1 MKNLTN
7 ARGGEIVRGRKSLFI
22 VFGLPMILVIAG
34 SLVFIVLFSF
44 LSSKDALEKAAV
56 ENLENTGKLVSDS
69 VSRTTHDLKV
79 LEDALMDSK
88 KEKVVA
94 IVESAMSIIKK
105 YYEDYKKGILSEE
118 EAKKKALKDIM
129 SIRYEGNNYVFIFDD
144 KGYTLAHINKDLLGE
159 SLWNLQ
165 DPDGV
170 YVIRELV
177 KASKK
182 KDKEFVAYKWPKPG
196 EEEPQSKIS
205 YARYFEPWGWN
216 VGTGIYVD
224 DVKKSVLAVEKD
236 IIKDLREKLMKVKLG
251 ENSYPAIISED
262 GTLIMYIDPSLEG
275 EKVQF
280 KDKKTGEDLL
290 EKFKKNVGK
299 VIDYWYTKPDAKGVY
314 KKLAYVGFI
323 PEEKWYVLMSV
334 YEDEVLKEA
343 RKISLILTMVGVT
356 SGVVVVLIVIFS
368 LRILITKRMRF
379 LSEVANRLGEGDLT
393 VSVDMKSSSEEIQTL
408 ITAMNKMR
416 ESIKD
421 LVEAIKNQ
429 GDIVMK
435 ESENMAS
442 LAEELSATSEE
453 LNAEAMRVLDN
464 ASNATA
470 SIQETT
476 SGIQE
481 VSSSAQMVS
490 KSAEELANQS
500 KEVRDS
506 VEKGRKSIES
516 IVKSIENMSEESE
529 QTKERVQSLS
539 SATKNIEE
547 IVTTISSI
555 AEQTNL
561 LALNAAIEAA
571 RAGEAGRGFAVV
583 ADEIRKLAEESRVAT
598 EQITQILSQI
608 RDEAEKVT
616 DSNLKLAKMI
626 SNIAQ
631 ESGEIGRV
639 FSGIADQ
646 VAKLDQMTNNLAASA
661 QEQSAATEE
670 MAAAMDNASKAIADV
685 ESEMEQVKNMIGNVS
700 QSSEQLSVSGETLVE
715 RIKELEKRLERFKTE

>member
-1 MKNLTN
+1 VKGK
-7 ARGGEIVRGRKSLFI
+7 RSLFI
-22 VFGLPMILVIAG
+22 VFGLPMILLVAG
-34 SLVFIVLFSF
+34 SLIFIVLFSF
-44 LSSKDALEKAAV
+44 LSSKNALEKAAI
-56 ENLENTGKLVSDS
+56 ENLENAGKLVSDS
-69 VSRTTHDLKV
+69 VSRTIHDLNV
-79 LEDALMDSK
+79 LEDALMNSK
-88 KEKVVA
+88 KEKIVS
-94 IVESAMSIIKK
+94 IVESAMSIIEK
-105 YYEDYKKGILSEE
+105 YYEDYKKGLLSEE
-118 EAKKKALKDIM
+118 EAKKRALEDIM
-129 SIRYEGNNYVFIFDD
+129 NFRYEGNNYVFVFDD
-144 KGYTLAHINKDLLGE
+144 KGYTLAHINKDLIGK
-159 SLWNLQ
+159 SLWDFQ

-170 YVIRELV
+170 YLIRELI

-182 KDKEFVAYKWPKPG
+182 KEKEFVAYKWPKPG
-196 EEEPQSKIS
+196 EKEPQPKIS

-224 DVKKSVLAVEKD
+224 DVKKNVLIFEKD
-236 IIKDLREKLMKVKLG
+236 IMEDLKEKLMRVKLG
-251 ENSYPAIISED
+251 DSSYPAIISED
-262 GTLIMYIDPSLEG
+262 GTLIMYVDPSLEG
-275 EKVQF
+275 KKVQF

-290 EKFKKNVGK
+290 EKFKKNVRK
-299 VIDYWYTKPDAKGVY
+299 IVDYWYTKPGEKGTFR
-314 KKLAYVGFI
+314 KFAYIGFI
-323 PEEKWYVLMSV
+323 PEKRWYVLMSV

-343 RKISLILTMVGVT
+343 RKTSLILTTVGT
-356 SGVVVVLIVIFS
+356 ASGVAVILIVVLS
-368 LRILITKRMRF
+368 LRILITERMRF
-379 LSEVANRLGEGDLT
+379 LSSVAGKLGAGDLT
-393 VSVDMKSSSEEIQTL
+393 VSIDMKSSSEEIQTL
-408 ITAMNKMR
+408 IIAMNKMK

-421 LVEAIKNQ
+421 LVSAIKEQ
-429 GDIVMK
+429 SDIVMK

-453 LNAEAMRVLDN
+453 LNAEAVRVLDN
-464 ASNATA
+464 ANNAAA

-500 KEVRDS
+500 RDVKES
-506 VEKGRKSIES
+506 VERGRKSIES
-516 IVKSIENMSEESE
+516 ILKSIEDMSKESE

-561 LALNAAIEAA
+561 LALHAAIEAA

-616 DSNLKLAKMI
+616 DSNLKLAEMI

-631 ESGEIGRV
+631 ESSEIGRI
-639 FSGIADQ
+639 FSEISDQ

-661 QEQSAATEE
+661 QEQSAAAEE
-670 MAAAMDNASKAIADV
+670 MAAAMDNASKAVAGV
-685 ESEMEQVKNMIGNVS
+685 VSEMEQVKNMIGNVS
-700 QSSEQLSVSGETLVE
+700 QASEQLSVSGETLIE
-715 RIKELEKRLERFKTE
+715 RMKELEKRLEKFKTK